1 MNDLILPL
9 QKRLYLVI
17 DQHAANARV
26 LQMVA
31 ALSTDQ
37 RLLLLDCGTRANIY
51 SVAKSVR
58 PLTRDPIAALRNI
71 ELSRAFTTFQVL
83 AMFEKAAPVANRPVI
98 VLDFLATFYDAEV
111 KLKEAR
117 WLFDQCMRHLHRLSK
132 SAPVMISARP
142 TPMMAADKDFL
153 LHLLADLADITWTPP
168 PSLPAQPV
176 LQPSL
181 F

>member
-1 MNDLILPL
+1 MNDLTLPL
-9 QKRLYLVI
+9 QKKLYLVV

-37 RLLLLDCGTRANIY
+37 RLLLLDCGTRANMY
-51 SVAKSVR
+51 SVAKSIR

-71 ELSRAFTTFQVL
+71 ELSRAFTSFQVL
-83 AMFEKAAPVANRPVI
+83 AMFEKAEPLAKRPVI
-98 VLDFLATFYDAEV
+98 VLDFLSTFYDAEI

-117 WLFDQCMRHLHRLSK
+117 WLFEQCLRHLHRLSEA
-132 SAPVMISARP
+132 APVMVSAKP
-142 TPMMAADKDFL
+142 TPMLAADKDFL
-153 LHLLADLADITWTPP
+153 LHLLADHADVTWTPP
-168 PSLPAQPV
+168 PSLPAQPA